1 MYVALMW
8 KLQWFIA
15 LNLEVAK
22 FIRVT
27 NEVEVQQ
34 GRRGTGRGDSSLY
47 TIITTWKITAE
58 ILYLVLFYLSFIHL
72 SNDKASNFEQNT
84 FQNISPLRCEICFE
98 RQGRTIIIMADFH
111 VFTLL
116 LIYRP
121 DGAWNYNSRRG
132 KYTAIQKKR
141 LNVDE
146 CKKIYFR
153 LPSILNLLAP
163 YLKLLTRK

>member
-47 TIITTWKITAE
+47 TIITT
-58 ILYLVLFYLSFIHL
+58 
-72 SNDKASNFEQNT
+72 
-84 FQNISPLRCEICFE
+84 
-98 RQGRTIIIMADFH
+98 
-111 VFTLL
+111 
-116 LIYRP
+116 
-121 DGAWNYNSRRG
+121 
-132 KYTAIQKKR
+132 
-141 LNVDE
+141 
-146 CKKIYFR
+146 
-153 LPSILNLLAP
+153 
-163 YLKLLTRK
+163 